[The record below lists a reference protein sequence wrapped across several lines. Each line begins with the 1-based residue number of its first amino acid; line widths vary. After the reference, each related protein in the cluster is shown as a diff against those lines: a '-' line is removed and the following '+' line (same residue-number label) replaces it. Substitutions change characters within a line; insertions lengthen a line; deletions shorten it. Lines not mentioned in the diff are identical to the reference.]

1 MQCGLRLIT
10 DLFYEGSNVWVIMRI
25 KVTISL
31 QVDEIRLIDRRR
43 KELNMTRSSYLR
55 SLAIK
60 EIIKNQDKKK
70 D

>member
-1 MQCGLRLIT
+1 
-10 DLFYEGSNVWVIMRI
+10 MRI

-31 QVDEIRLIDRRR
+31 QADEIRLIDKRR
-43 KELNMTRSSYLR
+43 KELNMTRSSYLKC
-55 SLAIK
+55 LAIK